1 MRNATQAAAWAEV
14 RDGSTGWRTTC
25 LTLVRQAW
33 DLPMYDTY
41 AQLEWDAVPLSAR
54 HSDTRP
60 PVGAPCFWK
69 GPTAQGHAAIVVEYR
84 GDVPYVATT
93 DVLRLGRVDV
103 VPMRK
108 IEQVWPSAHWLGW
121 TSQLQGKVLPLPVP
135 HAVVTRVV
143 ASPYRQ
149 GGKVYRSDL
158 RFGQRGSDS
167 VWNLQRALIRKGF
180 QTGSPAPT
188 GDYLSGTRA
197 AVAAFQRSQGW
208 AGRDADGL
216 AGRFTVVRLGLIWV
230 QD

>member
-1 MRNATQAAAWAEV
+1 
-14 RDGSTGWRTTC
+14 
-25 LTLVRQAW
+25 
-33 DLPMYDTY
+33 
-41 AQLEWDAVPLSAR
+41 
-54 HSDTRP
+54 
-60 PVGAPCFWK
+60 
-69 GPTAQGHAAIVVEYR
+69 
-84 GDVPYVATT
+84 
-93 DVLRLGRVDV
+93 V

-121 TSQLQGKVLPLPVP
+121 TSQLQGKTLPLPVP
-135 HAVVTRVV
+135 QAVVTRVV

-149 GGKVYRSDL
+149 GGKVYRSQL
-158 RFGQRGSDS
+158 RLGVRGSDS

-180 QTGSPAPT
+180 QTGLPSPT
-188 GDYLSGTRA
+188 GDYLSGTRS